1 MGELLQARVGVVG
14 HTEWAD
20 FAITERLPRPGE
32 ILHIQE
38 FWDEAAGG
46 GAVAAV
52 QMLKLTGAALMF
64 TALAD
69 DAHGRRTVEQ
79 LERHGVRVRAGRRD
93 GRQRRGFVF
102 LTDDGERTITVLGE
116 RLVPHA
122 DDGLP
127 WDELAALDGIYVTG
141 GDGGALEAARRARVL
156 VATPRAGR
164 ALHEAGIAVD
174 VLVHSG
180 SDAGEKVDVDALDPA
195 PRTVVTTM
203 GSHGGRWEGEAGNG
217 TWESEPLPG
226 PRVDAYGAGDSFAAG
241 LTTGLAAGM
250 PIEQAVRLGAR
261 CGAANMT
268 GRGPYAG
275 QLDLR

>member
-1 MGELLQARVGVVG
+1 MGELLQACVGVVG
-14 HTEWAD
+14 HTEWVD
-20 FAITERLPRPGE
+20 LAITPRLPRPGE
-32 ILHIQE
+32 IVHVGE
-38 FWDEAAGG
+38 YWDEAAGG
-46 GAVAAV
+46 GAIAAV

-64 TALAD
+64 TALAQ
-69 DAHGRRTVEQ
+69 DAYGRRTAEE
-79 LERHGVRVRAGRRD
+79 LEERGVRVRAGMRS
-93 GRQRRGFVF
+93 GRQRRGFIF

-116 RLVPHA
+116 RLVPHL

-164 ALHEAGIAVD
+164 ALHEAGVAVD

-180 SDAGEKVDVDALDPA
+180 SDAGEKVDVDALDPS

-203 GSHGGRWEGEAGNG
+203 GAHGGRWEGEAGSG
-217 TWESEPLPG
+217 TWDSEPLPG